1 MNKPNRDANTV
12 KHLVLLG
19 AAGFVAPR
27 HMRAIKETGNNL
39 VAAMDPN
46 DSVGILDSHFPD
58 AAFFTD
64 FDELTRFVEQQS
76 DLSQPIDYFS
86 VCSPNHLHE
95 AHISAGLKSGANV
108 ICEKPLVLTVDA
120 VDRLLSL
127 EALYNGRTSTI
138 LQLRLHPAIIKF
150 RDDMA
155 RLADAGT
162 KTEMDL
168 TYITSRG
175 NWFLKSWKGQEEK
188 SGGIAANIG
197 IHFFDMLCW
206 VFGPVQEIKL
216 HSLTPMK
223 AAGCLEFANARV
235 RWFLSIDR
243 NDLPTTT
250 LEAGKTTF
258 RNITVNGKDLEFSDG
273 FVDLHTQSYAK
284 IIAGHGYPVSEAR
297 QAIDIVETFRNM
309 DPSPNASDRHP
320 FLIQQA

>member
-12 KHLVLLG
+12 KHFVLLG

-58 AAFFTD
+58 AAFFTE
-64 FDELTRFVEQQS
+64 FEELARFVGSQA
-76 DLSQPIDYFS
+76 DLGQPIDYFS

-108 ICEKPLVLTVDA
+108 ICEKPLVLSVDA
-120 VDRLLSL
+120 VDRLLAL
-127 EALYNGRTSTI
+127 ETSCKGRTSTI
-138 LQLRLHPAIIKF
+138 LQLRLHPAIIGF
-150 RDDMA
+150 RDEMA

-162 KTEMDL
+162 KTDMDL

-216 HSLTPMK
+216 HSMTPMK
-223 AAGCLEFANARV
+223 ASGCLEFANARV

-243 NDLPTTT
+243 NDLPTTV

-258 RNITVNGKDLEFSDG
+258 RNITVNGEDLEFSDG

-284 IIAGHGYPVSEAR
+284 IIEGHGFPVSEAM
-297 QAIDIVETFRNM
+297 QAIDIVETVRNM
-309 DPSPNASDRHP
+309 HPSPNASDRHP
-320 FLIQQA
+320 FMIKQA

>member
-1 MNKPNRDANTV
+1 MNRPNGHESAV
-12 KHLVLLG
+12 KRFVLLG

-27 HMRAIKETGNNL
+27 HMRAIKETGHDL

-58 AAFFTD
+58 ATFFTEFDHLTD
-64 FDELTRFVEQQS
+64 FVQAQA
-76 DLSQPIDYFS
+76 DLNRPIDYFS

-95 AHISAGLKSGANV
+95 AHVTAGLRAGSNV

-120 VDRLLSL
+120 VDRLMAL
-127 EALYNGRTSTI
+127 ETECPGRTDTI
-138 LQLRLHPAIIKF
+138 LQLRLHPTIIGF
-150 RDDMA
+150 RDDMVA
-155 RLADAGT
+155 SGPGNT
-162 KTEMDL
+162 KTEIDL

-175 NWFLKSWKGQEEK
+175 NWFLKSWKGQDEK

-216 HSLTPMK
+216 HSMTPMK
-223 AAGCLEFANARV
+223 ASGCLEFANARV

-243 NDLPTTT
+243 NDLPTTA

-258 RNITVNGKDLEFSDG
+258 RNITVNGEDLEFSDG

-284 IIAGHGYPVSEAR
+284 IIEGHGFPVSEAM
-297 QAIDIVETFRNM
+297 QAIDIVETVRNM
-309 DPSPNASDRHP
+309 HPSPKASDRHP
-320 FLIQQA
+320 FMIKQA